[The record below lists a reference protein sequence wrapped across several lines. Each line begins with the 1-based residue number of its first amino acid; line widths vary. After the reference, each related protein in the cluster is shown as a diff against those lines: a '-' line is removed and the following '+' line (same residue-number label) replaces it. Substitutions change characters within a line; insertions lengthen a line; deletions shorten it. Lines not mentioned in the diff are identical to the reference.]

1 VKLSLIYGAAMAI
14 AGAALT
20 LLLYLTGLHDSVE
33 RLSLAQW
40 IGTAGGVAIGVTCL
54 ALSMRDKRAR
64 HPADAE
70 WGYGSALGVGTLTGL
85 WGSLFGMVTAY
96 VYFGVINPGFSE
108 VVYQAQVA
116 GMEAKGVSAA
126 QIEKLEPM
134 LRKWMSPLV
143 MTLIQ
148 GAMGFIWSF
157 LLALIVAIFFRRR
170 PEVSVPP
177 TGEPPAL
184 A

>member
-1 VKLSLIYGAAMAI
+1 VKLSLIYGAAMAM
-14 AGAALT
+14 AGAVLT

-54 ALSMRDKRAR
+54 ALTMREKRAH
-64 HPADAE
+64 HPADSD
-70 WGYGSALGVGTLTGL
+70 WSYGSALGGGTLTGL
-85 WGSLFGMVTAY
+85 WGSLLGMATAY
-96 VYFGVINPGFSE
+96 AYFGLINPGFSD

-126 QIEKLEPM
+126 QIEKMEPM

-148 GAMGFIWSF
+148 GVMGFIWSF

-177 TGEPPAL
+177 PAEPPAL
-184 A
+184 S